1 MDTQLTTPGPE
12 EREEMRA
19 EIAMRLRLRRKFY
32 GTGFVVF
39 ALVVLGTA
47 LAISFSDPAWVPVTL
62 VWAGSA
68 ILWHRGDRLAR
79 LPGRKIGPVREGGTR
94 FAWGAVRSP
103 ACERNRPFE
112 SRWVLICQ
120 RGGSLGR

>member
-47 LAISFSDPAWVPVTL
+47 LATSFSDPAWVPVAL

-68 ILWHRGDRLAR
+68 ILGTGAIVLLGSPVGRSAR
-79 LPGRKIGPVREGGTR
+79 DGKAGP
-94 FAWGAVRSP
+94 
-103 ACERNRPFE
+103 
-112 SRWVLICQ
+112 
-120 RGGSLGR
+120 SLLGVW

>member
-32 GTGFVVF
+32 GTGFFVF

-47 LAISFSDPAWVPVTL
+47 LAISFSDPAWVPVAL

-68 ILWHRGDRLAR
+68 ILGTGAIVLLGYQVGKSA
-79 LPGRKIGPVREGGTR
+79 LYEKAGR
-94 FAWGAVRSP
+94 SLLD
-103 ACERNRPFE
+103 ER
-112 SRWVLICQ
+112 
-120 RGGSLGR
+120 